1 MPKIILII
9 IIGFCTFVYGAYIP
23 IKAELGQYL
32 IRDAWNKSITT
43 KQPIYPWKWSD
54 TYPVLRLESKKHKQD
69 LIVLAGDTGNVL
81 AFGPGLSS
89 STINTEQSST
99 WMISAHRDTHF
110 AFLKDIEVGDMFTT
124 TTKDNKIQKFQV
136 SIIEIID
143 SNNQEIDINDD
154 QLELKLVTCYPLD
167 AIIAGGPLRLVV
179 TAEKLV
185 ETKNLIATN
194 NKFL

>member
-1 MPKIILII
+1 
-9 IIGFCTFVYGAYIP
+9 
-23 IKAELGQYL
+23 
-32 IRDAWNKSITT
+32 
-43 KQPIYPWKWSD
+43 
-54 TYPVLRLESKKHKQD
+54 
-69 LIVLAGDTGNVL
+69 
-81 AFGPGLSS
+81 
-89 STINTEQSST
+89 
-99 WMISAHRDTHF
+99 MISAHRDTHF

-143 SNNQEIDINDD
+143 SSNQEIDINDD
-154 QLELKLVTCYPLD
+154 QLELKLVTCYPFD